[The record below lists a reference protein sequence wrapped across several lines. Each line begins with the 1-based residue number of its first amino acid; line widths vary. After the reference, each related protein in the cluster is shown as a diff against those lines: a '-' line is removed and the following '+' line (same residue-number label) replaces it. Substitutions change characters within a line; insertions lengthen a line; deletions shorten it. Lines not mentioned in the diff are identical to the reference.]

1 GSSDVCSSD
10 LDRVQEGLGEEALA
24 LARLK
29 FEGLTRSILIRLA
42 ADGLCTPDA
51 LATVNPKRLDRRMPN
66 ALARK
71 LIGWAKSVMTTQAT
85 SEEDHEMPILV
96 VDDRH
101 PGQIELD
108 GVIVPLQEKQFRL
121 IQLLALTPGE
131 CVDYETIYAH
141 LWGD

>member
-1 GSSDVCSSD
+1 
-10 LDRVQEGLGEEALA
+10 
-24 LARLK
+24 
-29 FEGLTRSILIRLA
+29 
-42 ADGLCTPDA
+42 
-51 LATVNPKRLDRRMPN
+51 
-66 ALARK
+66 
-71 LIGWAKSVMTTQAT
+71 
-85 SEEDHEMPILV
+85 MPILV

-141 LWGD
+141 LWGDVIVENNQMHFQRRRLVERIKGAVPEREKIIRTVPKRGFMLDLQPGQVELRVRASAA